1 MKVIVTGA
9 SRGIGLELA
18 RIALRHGH
26 ELLAVA
32 RQATTSPA
40 LTQLHAEYGEH
51 LRIADV
57 DLRDPKAAE
66 TIGAAIKDWV
76 ALDVLLN
83 NAGILR
89 ESQSREDF
97 AESFL
102 VNAVAPFEVTRALLP
117 RLKLSTNPRVVHTT
131 SRMGSITDNTTGGH
145 YTYRASKAALNMI
158 NRSLS
163 CDHAWL
169 STIVVHPG
177 WVQTQMG
184 GTGAPVTPAESATGI
199 WRLVQGLARDSSGRF
214 FDYQGKEL
222 RW

>member
-1 MKVIVTGA
+1 MDGAGRVNPWRQEAPHRRQPGRHRRMKVIVTGA

-83 NAGILR
+83 NAGIL
-89 ESQSREDF
+89 
-97 AESFL
+97 
-102 VNAVAPFEVTRALLP
+102 
-117 RLKLSTNPRVVHTT
+117 
-131 SRMGSITDNTTGGH
+131 
-145 YTYRASKAALNMI
+145 
-158 NRSLS
+158 
-163 CDHAWL
+163 
-169 STIVVHPG
+169 
-177 WVQTQMG
+177 
-184 GTGAPVTPAESATGI
+184 
-199 WRLVQGLARDSSGRF
+199 
-214 FDYQGKEL
+214 
-222 RW
+222 